1 MHIAEYQTWLEEYD
15 RARGW
20 DRVLPSQTCVHAME
34 ELGEVARLVLYLD
47 GYHAPDG
54 RQPDDPQLLRARLAE
69 ELADCATFL
78 FKLAYQY
85 GIDMEAA
92 LVDNQRKATE
102 RYTVEQ
108 GQADTARYLARQTEN
123 LARMKGE
130 NE

>member
-47 GYHAPDG
+47 GYHAPDD

-69 ELADCATFL
+69 ELADCMTFL

-85 GIDMEAA
+85 GVDMETA
-92 LVDNQRKATE
+92 LEGNQHKATG
-102 RYTVEQ
+102 RYSVEE
-108 GQADTARYLARQTEN
+108 GRTDALRYLIRQTEN
-123 LARMKGE
+123 LERMKGE
-130 NE
+130 NG

>member
-1 MHIAEYQTWLEEYD
+1 MHIAEYQAWLEEYD

-54 RQPDDPQLLRARLAE
+54 RQPDDPQLLCVRLAE
-69 ELADCATFL
+69 ELADCMTFL

-85 GIDMEAA
+85 GVDMEAA
-92 LVDNQRKATE
+92 LEGNQRKATG
-102 RYTVEQ
+102 RYNVEQ
-108 GQADTARYLARQTEN
+108 GRADTERYLARQTEN

-130 NE
+130 DE

>member
-1 MHIAEYQTWLEEYD
+1 MHIAEYQTWLEKYD

-54 RQPDDPQLLRARLAE
+54 RQPDDAQLLRQHLAE
-69 ELADCATFL
+69 ELADCVTFL

-85 GIDMEAA
+85 GVDMETA
-92 LVDNQRKATE
+92 LEGNQRKATG
-102 RYTVEQ
+102 RYNVEQ
-108 GQADTARYLARQTEN
+108 GQADTTRYLARQTEN
-123 LARMKGE
+123 LTRMKGGE
-130 NE
+130 